1 MSYGIRVWSFLGTG
15 WTKKHF
21 FLFLFVLYPYFIEG
35 LFIGVALLLC
45 ITMSMSKVLQIRMNS
60 SDNNML
66 KEVADRNQRKVS
78 DMARVIIKDF
88 IKKRR

>member
-1 MSYGIRVWSFLGTG
+1 
-15 WTKKHF
+15 
-21 FLFLFVLYPYFIEG
+21 
-35 LFIGVALLLC
+35 
-45 ITMSMSKVLQIRMNS
+45 MSKVLQIRMNS

>member
-1 MSYGIRVWSFLGTG
+1 
-15 WTKKHF
+15 
-21 FLFLFVLYPYFIEG
+21 
-35 LFIGVALLLC
+35 
-45 ITMSMSKVLQIRMNS
+45 MSMSKVLQIRMNS